1 MENKVIVRS
10 NKERSVTKQGLYS
23 EFGFFGKKH
32 EQALGAAQELLCKTE
47 TSGTTIY
54 DSLNCGKLS
63 RLITYIKNGSAFA
76 LLWISCYSEYV
87 LA

>member
-1 MENKVIVRS
+1 MENKVIVR
-10 NKERSVTKQGLYS
+10 NHKECSSTKPELYS

-32 EQALGAAQELLCKTE
+32 AQALSTAQELLCKAE

-63 RLITYIKNGSAFA
+63 RLITYIKNGSAFS